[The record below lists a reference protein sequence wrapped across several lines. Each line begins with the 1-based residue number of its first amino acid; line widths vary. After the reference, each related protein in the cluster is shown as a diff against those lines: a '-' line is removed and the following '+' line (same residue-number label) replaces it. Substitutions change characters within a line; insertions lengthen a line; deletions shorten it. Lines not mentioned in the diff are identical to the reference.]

1 MKFLIIGSG
10 AREYSMGLALKQ
22 ENHTLFFA
30 PGNGASKTIGTNV
43 DSKICKNDKSF
54 KKILKFAQDNN
65 IDYTIVGNEAP
76 LVDGI
81 VDVFKKNNLKIFG
94 PSKKAAKLEGSKT
107 FMKNFLHKYNIPTA
121 KSLQTSD
128 YEEAKEFIQNLH
140 TDIVI
145 KADGLC
151 AGKGVIITSS
161 VSEAL
166 KICENM
172 LNGKSFGDAGKS
184 IIVEEFLDGY
194 ELSVFAICDDNS
206 HILLPPCQ
214 DHKQLLDGDKGVNT
228 GGMGAYAPT
237 PLCSSDM
244 LDKINKSLI
253 TPTLQALKK
262 QKNPFN
268 GVLFAGVMIVNNEP
282 YLLEYNVRFGDP
294 ECEILLPLLK
304 TPFSNIVINACENK
318 LSDLKL
324 EFKDLFC
331 VGVVLASENYPFSSS
346 KKQKITLNAN
356 KEIFQNTLISYGGV
370 SSDDKALYADG
381 GRVCVCIGLDKS
393 LQKAKQ
399 NAYKLVSCIDFK
411 GKKYRNDI
419 SNKALGNI
427 ADTKNTYKTQTH
439 SEIGDINEHIA
450 PLKLRYKAFF
460 IDEFIVSVVAMILM
474 WNDLQNASVDV
485 FSIVEVVS
493 SWAPYI
499 IALRIAYQAFF
510 VWYYG
515 ATLGKMRAKIRVVSI
530 DKAQNIGRVN
540 LINSIIRAISRF
552 ISEAYLLY
560 AGFFVAH
567 FTKSNQTAHDFLAKT
582 IVIEVY

>member
-1 MKFLIIGSG
+1 VKFLIIGSG

-30 PGNGASKTIGTNV
+30 PGNGATKMLGKNV
-43 DSKICKNDKSF
+43 DSDICKNDKSF
-54 KKILKFAQDNN
+54 KKIAKFAQEHN

-94 PSKKAAKLEGSKT
+94 PCKKAAKLEGSKT

-161 VSEAL
+161 ISEAL
-166 KICENM
+166 KTCENM
-172 LNGKSFGDAGKS
+172 LNGESFGDAGKS
-184 IIVEEFLDGY
+184 IIIEEFLDGY
-194 ELSVFAICDDNS
+194 ELSVFAICSDDS

-262 QKNPFN
+262 EKTPFN
-268 GVLFAGVMIVNNEP
+268 GVLFAGIMVVNNEP

-304 TPFSNIVINACENK
+304 TPFSDIVINACENK

-346 KKQKITLNAN
+346 PKQKITLNISE
-356 KEIFQNTLISYGGV
+356 EISKNTLISYGGV

-399 NAYKLVSCIDFK
+399 NAYRLIDCVDFK
-411 GKKYRNDI
+411 GKKYRSDI

-427 ADTKNTYKTQTH
+427 ANDKTTNKPQTNND
-439 SEIGDINEHIA
+439 IGDIGEHIA
-450 PLKLRYKAFF
+450 PLKLRYRAFF
-460 IDEFIVSVVAMILM
+460 IDEFIITIIALALM
-474 WNDLQNASVDV
+474 FNDLQQSNFVTLSVLDV
-485 FSIVEVVS
+485 INY
-493 SWAPYI
+493 WAPYI
-499 IALRIAYQAFF
+499 IALRIVYQAFF

-515 ATLGKMRAKIRVVSI
+515 ATLGKMWTKIRVVSI
-530 DKAQNIGRVN
+530 DKDGNIARVSI
-540 LINSIIRAISRF
+540 LNSIIRAISRF

-567 FTKSNQTAHDFLAKT
+567 FKSNKQTAHDFLAKT
-582 IVIEVY
+582 IVVEVY

>member
-1 MKFLIIGSG
+1 VKFLIIGSG
-10 AREYSMGLALKQ
+10 AREYSMGLALKN
-22 ENHTLFFA
+22 EGHTLFFA
-30 PGNGASKTIGTNV
+30 SGNGASKTIGINV

-54 KKILKFAQDNN
+54 KKIVKFAQDNN

-94 PSKKAAKLEGSKT
+94 PSKKASKLEGSKI
-107 FMKNFLHKYNIPTA
+107 FMKNFLHKYNIPTP
-121 KSLQTSD
+121 KSLQTND
-128 YEEAKEFIQNLH
+128 YEKAKEFIQNLH

-253 TPTLQALKK
+253 TPTLEALKK
-262 QKNPFN
+262 EKTPFN
-268 GVLFAGVMIVNNEP
+268 GVLFAGIMVVNDEP

-304 TPFSNIVINACENK
+304 TPFSDIVINACENK
-318 LSDLKL
+318 LQELNI
-324 EFKDLFC
+324 EFKDSFC

-346 KKQKITLNAN
+346 PKQQITLNIDD
-356 KEIFQNTLISYGGV
+356 KLSKNTLISYGGV

-393 LQKAKQ
+393 LLKAKQ
-399 NAYKLVSCIDFK
+399 NAYRLIDCVDFK
-411 GKKYRNDI
+411 GKKYRSDI
-419 SNKALGNI
+419 ANKALGKNV
-427 ADTKNTYKTQTH
+427 DTKNANKPQAH

-460 IDEFIVSVVAMILM
+460 IDESIITFVSFALM
-474 WNDLQNASVDV
+474 FNDLQESNFATL
-485 FSIVEVVS
+485 SILDAINY
-493 SWAPYI
+493 WAPYI
-499 IALRIAYQAFF
+499 ITLRIAYQVFF
-510 VWYYG
+510 TWYYG
-515 ATLGKMRAKIRVVSI
+515 ATLGKMWAKIRVVSI
-530 DKAQNIGRVN
+530 DKGGNIARVGM
-540 LINSIIRAISRF
+540 LSSIIRAISRF

-567 FTKSNQTAHDFLAKT
+567 FKLNKQTAHDFLAKT